1 MMDALHLHECINV
14 LCTEAR
20 LAVTDMDLNFIFQNG
35 KKQKSDTSGLSFP
48 YNDMKLHSKS
58 LSRAADRDQGH
69 TRTIY
74 ELLRDP
80 AHIARCSVCHTV
92 RKA

>member
-35 KKQKSDTSGLSFP
+35 EKKEMSGLSFP
-48 YNDMKLHSKS
+48 YNDMKLQLKS
-58 LSRAADRDQGH
+58 LSRTADRDQGH
-69 TRTIY
+69 SRAIY
-74 ELLRDP
+74 ELLQDP
-80 AHIARCSVCHTV
+80 AHIAVCVT
-92 RKA
+92 R

>member
-20 LAVTDMDLNFIFQNG
+20 LAVTDMDLSFIFQNG
-35 KKQKSDTSGLSFP
+35 KKETSGLSFP
-48 YNDMKLHSKS
+48 YDDMKLQLKS
-58 LSRAADRDQGH
+58 LSRTADRDQGH
-69 TRTIY
+69 IRAIY
-74 ELLRDP
+74 ELLQDP
-80 AHIARCSVCHTV
+80 AHVARCSVCHVV